1 MIQRY
6 VIVRDKAELYAYPI
20 DNKDAAIQKFLYLVT
35 STGKRLFD
43 FEGFPVYQNYGAVA
57 NTINNGSSIW
67 DYDFNYCIYITEC
80 VPKNCIIIEKCDD
93 IV

>member
-6 VIVRDKAELYAYPI
+6 IIVRDKAELYAYPI
-20 DNKDAAIQKFLYLVT
+20 DNKDAAIQKFLYLTT

-57 NTINNGSSIW
+57 NTIDNGSSIW
-67 DYDFNYCIYITEC
+67 DNDFNYCIYVTDRS
-80 VPKNCIIIEKCDD
+80 PKNCIIIKKGDD